1 MATIG
6 DLNDDLAKKATE
18 LQTIFAQWYLCAADV
33 KDAMQ
38 ERIFVK
44 LIGAEGQELPNSR
57 VKQSPSTEPIYVDV
71 DTLPRSVS
79 SFQVGKTGKKIK
91 SAYFPSGYAQL
102 KQAIGRPA
110 LELTG
115 YLFRDFVNTP
125 QVDDFNTVTILVD
138 DVNADKIAGLE
149 RLYGEIFYPTE
160 QELDDLVECIELN
173 AANTLLD

>member
-6 DLNDDLAKKATE
+6 ELNQDLAKKADD
-18 LQTIFAQWYLCAADV
+18 LQTIFASWYLCAADV

-38 ERIFVK
+38 ERIFVQ
-44 LIGAEGQELPNSR
+44 IRGADGQELPS
-57 VKQSPSTEPIYVDV
+57 KPYSSEPIYVDV

-91 SAYFPSGYAQL
+91 SAYFPSGYGQL

-115 YLFRDFVNTP
+115 DLIRDFVNTP
-125 QVDDFNTVTILVD
+125 QVDDFNTVIILVD
-138 DVNADKIAGLE
+138 DVNFNKIAGLE
-149 RLYGEIFYPTE
+149 RLYGEIFFPTE
-160 QELDDLVECIELN
+160 QELDDLVDCIESN

>member
-38 ERIFVK
+38 ERIFVQSR
-44 LIGAEGQELPNSR
+44 GADGQELPS
-57 VKQSPSTEPIYVDV
+57 KPYSSEPIYVDV

-125 QVDDFNTVTILVD
+125 QVDNFNTVTILVD

-149 RLYGEIFYPTE
+149 RLYGEIFFPTE
-160 QELDDLVECIELN
+160 QELDDLVDCIELN